1 MRISYASDELI
12 AELEEDIAEFG
23 PDEKIAVWI
32 RKYPDYG
39 GVEFIVNY
47 DFLTEEQPVDM
58 AKELGE
64 NERMAIMRAAD
75 ALEVLKEQNRIL

>member
-23 PDEKIAVWI
+23 PEEKIAVWI

-58 AKELGE
+58 AKELGG